1 MGMKYQKKI
10 SHSDFYDAFIA
21 ALTDRV
27 TSARHA
33 GDSATY
39 CHIPADILND
49 VVQYCS
55 CHNWKTQLS
64 HITEGQAFYKIYG
77 WEPL

>member
-1 MGMKYQKKI
+1 MKYTKKI
-10 SHSDFYDAFIA
+10 RHSELYDSFII

-27 TSARHA
+27 MAAKANEET
-33 GDSATY
+33 ATY
-39 CHIPADILND
+39 CHIPADLLDD
-49 VVQYCS
+49 VVKYCS

-77 WEPL
+77 WEF